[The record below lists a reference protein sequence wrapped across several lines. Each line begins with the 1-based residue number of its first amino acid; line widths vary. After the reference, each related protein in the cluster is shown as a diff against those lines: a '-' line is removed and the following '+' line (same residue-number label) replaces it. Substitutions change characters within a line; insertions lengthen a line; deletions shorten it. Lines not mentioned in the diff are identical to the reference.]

1 MAIKLHS
8 GISED
13 GTFSLT
19 WMPDIAGDYTVYA
32 SFAGSNSYWPSHAMT
47 TFVVDVAAATPAPT
61 AAPTESVADMYFVPA
76 IAGLFVAII
85 VVGLLIMLSLENDH
99 KRYTTKNDIQQ
110 KTTYNK
116 KNNFPLLFY

>member
-47 TFVVDVAAATPAPT
+47 TFVVDAAAATPTPT
-61 AAPTESVADMYFVPA
+61 AAPAESVADMYFVPA

-99 KRYTTKNDIQQ
+99 ERHTTKNDIQQ
-110 KTTYNK
+110 K
-116 KNNFPLLFY
+116 NNFPLLFY